1 MTTGRTAAQD
11 WFASSTTSH
20 EQWTD
25 ERVLALKHAGG
36 HRVSVVIPARDEEA
50 TIADVVS
57 VLRRSLV
64 DGRGLVD
71 ELVVMDSDSS
81 DGTGPRAADAGARVH
96 RTADVRP
103 ELGSHPGKGEALWK
117 SQLVTT
123 GDVLVFVDADLTQF
137 GPHFVRGLVGA
148 LLERPERLLV
158 KGFYDRV
165 MDQGAVSTTEGG
177 RVTELVARPLLD
189 LWWPDLAYVV
199 QPLAGEWA
207 VRRSFFE
214 SVPVPT
220 AYGVELSTLLD
231 AYERHGL
238 AAIAQVDLGSRTPR
252 HQAVHDL
259 GLMAAELLAVAQSR
273 LGGRAPAAGPELV
286 QFGRAPGG
294 DVAPRVRGVPV
305 EERPPA
311 AAVGVRQ
318 EGAGER

>member
-1 MTTGRTAAQD
+1 MTTGPSSAQD
-11 WFASSTTSH
+11 WFAASTASH

-25 ERVLALKHAGG
+25 GRVLALKRARAS
-36 HRVSVVIPARDEEA
+36 RVSVVVPARDEES
-50 TIADVVS
+50 TIADVVG
-57 VLRRSLV
+57 VLREALV
-64 DGRGLVD
+64 EGSGLVD

-81 DGTGPRAADAGARVH
+81 DATAARAAAAGAVVH

-103 ELGSHPGKGEALWK
+103 DLGSHPGKGEALWK

-123 GDVLVFVDADLTQF
+123 GDVLVFVDADLTAF

-148 LLERPERLLV
+148 LLDDPDRMLV

-165 MDQGAVSTTEGG
+165 MDQGASSTTEGG

-214 SVPVPT
+214 SVAVPT

-231 AYERHGL
+231 AYDQHGL
-238 AAIAQVDLGSRTPR
+238 GAIAQVDLGSRTHR

-273 LGGRAPAAGPELV
+273 LGGRRPAPEPRLV
-286 QFGRAPGG
+286 QFARGGGG

-305 EERPPA
+305 AERPPA
-311 AAVGVRQ
+311 ASI
-318 EGAGER
+318 